1 MFASFS
7 CSSSNPVCL
16 SIRSTGKSLLMLCST
31 NSFTPQVL
39 VPSAWR
45 LALHIGHSCLW
56 SWKDGQQV
64 ETIFQHD
71 CPPHQISLNA
81 ASAKRVS
88 TWGCHRVPKQTK
100 AEWTVEVSFLKG
112 EKLVHIKVEFS
123 KNICKSF
130 RSSKWSSHWLSKT
143 MGSQRTAQEWNDND
157 FPSEETETQR
167 TEWKQGKSPK

>member
-16 SIRSTGKSLLMLCST
+16 SIRSTGKSLLILCST

-71 CPPHQISLNA
+71 CPPYQIPLNA

-88 TWGCHRVPKQTK
+88 TWGGHRVPKQTK
-100 AEWTVEVSFLKG
+100 TEWTVEVAFLKSK
-112 EKLVHIKVEFS
+112 KLVHFEVDLLKQWEVEEPV
-123 KNICKSF
+123 
-130 RSSKWSSHWLSKT
+130 
-143 MGSQRTAQEWNDND
+143 QEWNDID
-157 FPSEETETQR
+157 FPSEETKR
-167 TEWKQGKSPK
+167 TEWKHVKSPK

>member
-16 SIRSTGKSLLMLCST
+16 SIRSTGKSLLILCST

-56 SWKDGQQV
+56 SWKDGQQ
-64 ETIFQHD
+64 TIFQHD

-88 TWGCHRVPKQTK
+88 TWGGHRVPKQTK
-100 AEWTVEVSFLKG
+100 AKWTVEVSFLKG
-112 EKLVHIKVEFS
+112 EKLVHNMVDSLSTKEWGQENNPHIDFLNNGKS
-123 KNICKSF
+123 KNPHKNEMIMIFPQK
-130 RSSKWSSHWLSKT
+130 KQKPK
-143 MGSQRTAQEWNDND
+143 G
-157 FPSEETETQR
+157 PSEN
-167 TEWKQGKSPK
+167 K